1 MMLNKVLKT
10 QVLKMSSLISGGVA
24 GSVFASPPTASILA
38 AIKAVAKNNDGKRN
52 YILYI
57 DATLDFKCWLECYW
71 NNLPQLL
78 KNIYV
83 ND

>member
-1 MMLNKVLKT
+1 
-10 QVLKMSSLISGGVA
+10 MSSLVSGGVA

-38 AIKAVAKNNDGKRN
+38 AIKAVAKNNDGKRK
-52 YILYI
+52 YILFF
-57 DATLDFKCWLECYW
+57 DTTLDLKCWLEFYW
-71 NNLPQLL
+71 NNLPQL